1 MIDEQEDSRDYKV
14 QSGIQVAMETLPMS
28 SSLSWLFEGGF
39 CRDSLLL
46 TLEDICALEP
56 LWCKDAV
63 LMDVP
68 VRGLGFGSI
77 P

>member
-1 MIDEQEDSRDYKV
+1 MKSEQEDSRDYKL
-14 QSGIQVAMETLPMS
+14 QSGIQVAMENPRIS
-28 SSLSWLFEGGF
+28 SSPCWLFEGGF

-63 LMDVP
+63 FMDVP